1 MSIFI
6 EEETKT
12 ERNLKKLPKNRHLIN
27 DRAKIWIQVG
37 LTPKI
42 MVFV

>member
-6 EEETKT
+6 EEEMKT
-12 ERNLKKLPKNRHLIN
+12 ERDFQKLPKNQHLIN